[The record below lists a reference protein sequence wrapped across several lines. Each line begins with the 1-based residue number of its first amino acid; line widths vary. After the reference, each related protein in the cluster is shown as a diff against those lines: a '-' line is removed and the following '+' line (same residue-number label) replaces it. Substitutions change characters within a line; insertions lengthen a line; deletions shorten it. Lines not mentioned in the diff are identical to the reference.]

1 MIINNIDALLLLL
14 AMANAGTTEIDACSL
29 LQPAEITAAIS
40 LQAEAGVRRDEGMV
54 PQGAYS
60 SACVWNVLPEGA
72 APRKSFV
79 IVNAMQWP
87 SGSGKAGTFLD
98 AFRTAAANGEIA
110 SQPEPRNFGDEALWW
125 GDGLAFRRGDV
136 SVGISVFVPGLRGER
151 AGQFEEQLA
160 VHILRRLDARR

>member
-14 AMANAGTTEIDACSL
+14 AAANANAGEIDACSL
-29 LQPAEITAAIS
+29 LQPAEISAA
-40 LQAEAGVRRDEGMV
+40 LGLPAQVGVRRDEGIV

-60 SACVWNVLPEGA
+60 SACVWTVRPEGA
-72 APRKSFV
+72 ASGKSFV

-87 SGSGKAGTFLD
+87 VGSGRAGTFLE
-98 AFRTAAANGEIA
+98 AFRTAAASGEVA
-110 SQPEPRNFGDEALWW
+110 SEPVPRDFADEALWW

-136 SVGISVFVPGLRGER
+136 SVGISVFVPSVRSER
-151 AGQFEEQLA
+151 DGQFEEQLA